1 MPDVLNI
8 QLEEDSLEI
17 IWNELSECLENAIDN
32 FIDMR
37 SIEGNRMKQ
46 DLEERLKNIE
56 EDVNKISDL
65 STGLVEEYIVKLEE
79 RIKELL
85 KVDVVDKDRLA
96 QEIVIYSDKC
106 STEEELTRLRSHIAQ
121 FKNLLEQ
128 DQPNGKN

>member
-46 DLEERLKNIE
+46 DLEERLKIL
-56 EDVNKISDL
+56 KKML
-65 STGLVEEYIVKLEE
+65 
-79 RIKELL
+79 IKFLIFLLDLL
-85 KVDVVDKDRLA
+85 KNIL
-96 QEIVIYSDKC
+96 
-106 STEEELTRLRSHIAQ
+106 
-121 FKNLLEQ
+121 
-128 DQPNGKN
+128 